1 MRWTGH
7 LILMLI
13 VLGTLSAC
21 AATLKN
27 LQQRSVSPAEQYR
40 QKAQAYEHQDDP
52 QKALFCWEI
61 AAHLDSENR
70 DTRQAIQALR
80 NSSAKAAQHHLERG
94 AELYRA
100 GDLNRAM
107 TEFLTSLR
115 LNPDLRLARDYLKEK
130 LQHPDQATY
139 RVRPGDSFI
148 KIAEEQYKDPGKAY
162 LVAYFNEMDPK
173 KPLMIGTELSLPD
186 FGEAYLIPRL
196 DIRGLLAKAQKAL
209 ERKRYAQ
216 VYALTD
222 RIREEVP
229 DHPRANELADT
240 AHFEQ
245 GQALMHQKHFLAA
258 IEQFK
263 LVSSRFDGRDKA
275 IAMARARINKQAV
288 EEKLKVARDHLKNRQ
303 WAGVISV
310 SEEILA
316 QDPSNDE
323 AKMLFSN
330 ASYKLGKLLLDR
342 GETVKSIKILSRIEP
357 SYEDTG
363 QLLSLARARMKSQA
377 ETLYRDGVKY
387 FINEDLEKA
396 VETWKKALELNP
408 EHPKARQDMENAQRL
423 IEKLRA
429 LDKDA
434 TKATQ

>member
-1 MRWTGH
+1 MRSTVP
-7 LILMLI
+7 LILILVVMAT
-13 VLGTLSAC
+13 VSAC
-21 AATLKN
+21 TATLKN
-27 LQQRSVSPAEQYR
+27 LQQRSVSPAEHYR
-40 QKAQAYEHQDDP
+40 QRARAFESQDDP
-52 QKALFCWEI
+52 RKALFCWEI
-61 AAHLDSENR
+61 AARLDKENNE
-70 DTRQAIQALR
+70 TRQAIQALQS
-80 NSSAKAAQHHLERG
+80 SSAKAAQRHFERG

-100 GDLNRAM
+100 GDLNHAM

-115 LNPDLRLARDYLKEK
+115 LNPDLQQAREYLKEK

-148 KIAEEQYKDPGKAY
+148 KIAEEQYKDPSKAY
-162 LVAYFNEMDPK
+162 LIAYFNGIDPK
-173 KPLMIGTELSLPD
+173 KPLMIGTELSLPA

-196 DIRGLLAKAQKAL
+196 DIRGLLDKAQRAL
-209 ERKRYAQ
+209 ERKHYPQ

-229 DHPRANELADT
+229 DHPRACELADA

-245 GQALMHQKHFLAA
+245 GQALMHQKRYLAA

-363 QLLSLARARMKSQA
+363 QLISLARARMKSQA

>member
-1 MRWTGH
+1 MKSTGP
-7 LILMLI
+7 LILVLI
-13 VLGTLSAC
+13 LLLTLGGCT
-21 AATLKN
+21 AAFKN
-27 LQQRSVSPAEQYR
+27 LQQLSTSPAERYR
-40 QKAQAYEHQDDP
+40 QKARTYETQDDP
-52 QKALFCWEI
+52 QKALLCWEI
-61 AAHLDSENR
+61 AARLDKQNR
-70 DTRQAIQALR
+70 DTQAIQALR
-80 NSSAKAAQHHLERG
+80 SSLAKAAQLHFDRG

-115 LNPDLRLARDYLKEK
+115 LNPDLQQARDYLKEK
-130 LQHPDQATY
+130 LQHPDQTTY
-139 RVRPGDSFI
+139 RVQPGDSFI
-148 KIAEEQYKDPGKAY
+148 KIAEDQYKDPSKAY
-162 LVAYFNEMDPK
+162 LIAYFNGMDPK
-173 KPLMIGTELSLPD
+173 KPLLIGTEISLPA

-196 DIRGLLAKAQKAL
+196 DIRGLLDKAQKAF
-209 ERKRYAQ
+209 ERKHYPQ

-229 DHPRANELADT
+229 DHPKACELADA

-245 GQALMHQKHFLAA
+245 GQALMHQKRYLAA

-263 LVSSRFDGRDKA
+263 LVSTRFNGRDQA

-288 EEKLKVARDHLKNRQ
+288 DEKLKVAREHLTNKQ

-316 QDPSNDE
+316 QDPNNDE
-323 AKMLFSN
+323 AKMMFSN

-342 GETVKSIKILSRIEP
+342 GETAKSIEILSRIEP

-396 VETWKKALELNP
+396 VKTWKKALELNP

-429 LDKDA
+429 LDNDPEKTA
-434 TKATQ
+434 Q